1 MKAKDL
7 MIPIKKSLKPN
18 NTIKEAVNFL
28 QVSIGDKEP
37 LRGEVLPVLD
47 QAGAIIGILSM
58 HDILKA
64 VHPSYLSMTE
74 VDLGN
79 FTWDGMAESL
89 AKEAGNKTIDAFM
102 TPDVATVRE
111 SDFLME
117 CVNLMIKRN
126 VHQLPVLNDRGI
138 ISGIIYER
146 DIFRAITEL
155 MLDKEKADKL

>member
-1 MKAKDL
+1 
-7 MIPIKKSLKPN
+7 MIPIKKSLKPD

-28 QVSIGDKEP
+28 KINGDEKRQVS
-37 LRGEVLPVLD
+37 EVLPVLD

-64 VHPSYLSMTE
+64 IHPFYLSMAE

-89 AKEAGNKTIDAFM
+89 AKEAGNKKIDAFM

-111 SDFLME
+111 NDFLME

-126 VHQLPVLNDRGI
+126 VHQLPVLDDRGRI
-138 ISGIIYER
+138 AGMIYER
-146 DIFRAITEL
+146 DIFCAITEI
-155 MLDKEKADKL
+155 MLDKEKAEKL

>member
-7 MIPIKKSLKPN
+7 MIPIKKCLKPD
-18 NTIKEAVNFL
+18 NTIKEAVKFL
-28 QVSIGDKEP
+28 QVNLSDKEQ

-64 VHPSYLSMTE
+64 VHPYYLSMTE

-89 AKEAGNKTIDAFM
+89 AKGAGNKKIDKFM

-111 SDFLME
+111 NDFLME

-126 VHQLPVLNDRGI
+126 VHQLPVLNDRGL
-138 ISGIIYER
+138 ISGMIYER
-146 DIFRAITEL
+146 DIFCAITEV
-155 MLDKEKADKL
+155 MLDKEKSEKL